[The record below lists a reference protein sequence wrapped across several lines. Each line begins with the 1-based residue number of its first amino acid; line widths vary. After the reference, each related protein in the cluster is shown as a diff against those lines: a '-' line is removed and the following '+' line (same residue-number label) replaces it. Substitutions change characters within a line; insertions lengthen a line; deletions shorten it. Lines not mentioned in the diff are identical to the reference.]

1 MSSPFIAPISRRF
14 FVKQGALAFASLGAG
29 ALLGPGFLR
38 ASALAAEARKSS
50 GGRRVLV
57 CVFQRG
63 AADGLSM
70 VAPYG
75 DKDYYRLRGEIA
87 LAAPSQK
94 AGPEGALDLDGRFGL
109 HPALRNLHEFYGA
122 GELAVLHAC
131 GNPEASRSHFESQDL
146 MESGAGS
153 DRKLTTG
160 WLNRMIGCCPQ
171 DEARRTAL
179 SAVALTAQMPR
190 SLLGPAE
197 ALAIADL
204 ERFGV
209 GLSGAP
215 MGGGGRAGA
224 KGSSGTGAGADA
236 VGAMGGMG
244 GIPAARGFEQLYES
258 AVGDALHGA
267 GRDSFA
273 AMELLKKAVPKKYTP
288 ANNAQYP
295 GGTFGRAMRQVA
307 QLIKANVGLEV
318 AFVEIGGWDTHANQ
332 GAATGALAG
341 RLTELS
347 GGLKALH
354 RDLGEKMSDVL
365 VLTMSEFGR
374 TARQNGNRGTDHG
387 HGTAFFALGGGVR
400 GGRVL
405 GQWPGLSPDKLFE
418 GRDLAITTDYRD
430 FFAEACV
437 RHMGIPATELSKIF
451 PAHATGPEKFRGFLA

>member
-1 MSSPFIAPISRRF
+1 MNSPQISRRF
-14 FVKQGALAFASLGAG
+14 FVKQGALAFAAIGAG
-29 ALLGPGFLR
+29 ALFGPDFLR
-38 ASALAAEARKSS
+38 SSVLAAETRKSG

-57 CVFQRG
+57 CLFQRG

-70 VAPYG
+70 VVPYG
-75 DKDYYRLRGEIA
+75 DKDYYALRSDIA

-94 AGPEGALDLDGRFGL
+94 AGAAGVLDLDGRFGL
-109 HPALRNLHEFYGA
+109 HPALKPLHALYGA

-131 GNPEASRSHFESQDL
+131 GNPQATRSHFEAQDL

-153 DRKLTTG
+153 DKNLATG
-160 WLNRMIGCCPQ
+160 WLNRLIGCCPE
-171 DEARRTAL
+171 DAEHHSAL
-179 SAVALTAQMPR
+179 RAVAMAGQMPR
-190 SLLGPAE
+190 ALQGREE

-209 GLSGAP
+209 KGGGGTAAMPS
-215 MGGGGRAGA
+215 MGGGMSGGGGAA
-224 KGSSGTGAGADA
+224 KG
-236 VGAMGGMG
+236 
-244 GIPAARGFEQLYES
+244 FEDIYES

-267 GRDSFA
+267 GREGFA
-273 AMELLKKAVPKKYTP
+273 AMDLLKKVDPKRYTP
-288 ANNAQYP
+288 ANGAAYP
-295 GGTFGRAMRQVA
+295 NGNFGKSLRQVA
-307 QLIKANVGLEV
+307 QLIKAEVGLEI

-332 GAATGALAG
+332 GAANGALAN
-341 RLTELS
+341 RLTELAN
-347 GGLKALH
+347 GLGALH
-354 RDLGEKMSDVL
+354 KDLGSKMSDVL

-405 GQWPGLSPDKLFE
+405 GDWPGLATDKLFE

-437 RHMGIPATELSKIF
+437 RHMGVAESELGKVF
-451 PAHATGPEKFRGFLA
+451 PGHVASAKKFRGYLG